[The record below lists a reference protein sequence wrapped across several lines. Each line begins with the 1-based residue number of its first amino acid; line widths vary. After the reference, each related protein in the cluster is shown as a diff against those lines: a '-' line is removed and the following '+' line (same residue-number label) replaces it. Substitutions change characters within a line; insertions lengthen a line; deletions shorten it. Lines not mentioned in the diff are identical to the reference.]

1 MKKCIFFS
9 KDLLNVM
16 LVYVDKDTVKFD
28 TDGNVVELDKW
39 KVESL
44 IQLLSDFDNGKVG
57 K

>member
-1 MKKCIFFS
+1 MKKAIFFS
-9 KDLLNVM
+9 KDLMNVM
-16 LVYVDKDTVKFD
+16 LVYVDGGTVKFD
-28 TDGNVVELDKW
+28 VDGHEVELDKW

>member
-16 LVYVDKDTVKFD
+16 LVYVDNDTVKFD
-28 TDGNVVELDKW
+28 IDGNEVELDKW